1 LRGYNSFRRQIQFK
15 EVDGKSKDMS
25 RITNW
30 FKTVFHRLFHMDDRL
45 LLIIAGSIAG
55 ICSGLA
61 AVALRLSLE
70 SVLEWLHQFRHYAW
84 AFVFPAIGAL
94 LSSLYLEKIAREGA
108 GHGVPEVIYS
118 VSRYGGLLRFR
129 SSYSRLISSFL
140 TIGSG
145 GSAGPEAPVV
155 MSGSAIG
162 SNIAKFLGLNDRQRI
177 TLVGCGT
184 AGAIASIFN
193 APIAGLV
200 FSIEVILGEWKFVN
214 IIPIAIAAV
223 AGAEISQAIIPG
235 QVIFNHQLF
244 HVGFSDILPSLCLA
258 MGTAFISVF
267 FTKVLRKTGKIARK
281 SFFPLWARAIIG
293 GCTVGIIG
301 MFFPVVLGEGYHF
314 IQSMISGTFSMG
326 VFLTFLAVF
335 AKIFATSMTLGWGG
349 SGGIFAPCLLIGSL
363 SGIVFHKVFL
373 VLFPSV
379 GVASQGAYA
388 LLGMTGLISGVM
400 QAPLTGIFLIVEIT
414 GGYETILP
422 LIIVSSISS
431 TMSHYI
437 EPASFYFKE
446 LIERGQFL
454 RPGTDARIL
463 SDLNIS
469 ELIVTDY
476 IKVSENMVFRKFIE
490 IIKTA
495 DQNFFPVIEDK
506 TQEYKGV
513 IQISAIRKY
522 ALDPGMYDMIFLN
535 QIMETNVLTV
545 SLENDLQEVLDM
557 MEINN
562 MDSIPVVENDR
573 FVGMISKNRILDLYR
588 RELIMQ
594 TSVH

>member
-1 LRGYNSFRRQIQFK
+1 M
-15 EVDGKSKDMS
+15 SKIKHFYKNLY
-25 RITNW
+25 R
-30 FKTVFHRLFHMDDRL
+30 RLFQLDDRL

-70 SVLEWLHQFRHYAW
+70 SVLEILHPFRHYGW
-84 AFVFPAIGAL
+84 AFILPAVGAL
-94 LSSLYLEKIAREGA
+94 LSSFYLEKIAREGA

-118 VSRYGGLLRFR
+118 VSRYGGILRFR

-193 APIAGLV
+193 APIAGMV
-200 FSIEVILGEWKFVN
+200 FAIEVILGEWKFVN

-223 AGAEISQAIIPG
+223 AGAQVSHAIIPD
-235 QVIFNHQLF
+235 QVIFNHLPFQ
-244 HVGFSDILPSLCLA
+244 VGGADILPSLGLA
-258 MGTAFISVF
+258 VVAAMVSVL
-267 FTKVLRKTGKIARK
+267 FTKVLRQTGKIAKK
-281 SFFPLWARAIIG
+281 SSLPFWARAIIG
-293 GCTVGIIG
+293 GSTVGIIG
-301 MFFPVVLGEGYHF
+301 MFMPVVLAEGYHS

-326 VFLTFLAVF
+326 MFFVFLAVF
-335 AKIFATSMTLGWGG
+335 AKIFATAMTLGWGG
-349 SGGIFAPCLLIGSL
+349 SGGIFAPCLVIGSL
-363 SGIVFHKVFL
+363 TGVLFHKMLIIL
-373 VLFPSV
+373 VPSF
-379 GVASQGAYA
+379 GCASEGAYA
-388 LLGMTGLISGVM
+388 LLGMTGLVSGVM

-422 LIIVSSISS
+422 LIVVSSISS

-463 SDLNIS
+463 SDLNIR
-469 ELIVTDY
+469 ELIETGFV
-476 IKVSENMVFRKFIE
+476 KVSENMVFRKFIE
-490 IIKTA
+490 LLKTS
-495 DQNFFPVIEDK
+495 DQNFFPVIEDG

-513 IQISAIRKY
+513 IQISAIRKF
-522 ALDPGMYDMIFLN
+522 ALDPGMYDMVFLN
-535 QIMETNVLTV
+535 QIMDTNVLTA

-557 MEINN
+557 MDVNH
-562 MDSIPVVENDR
+562 MDSMPVVENNR
-573 FVGMISKNRILDLYR
+573 FVGMISKTRILDLYR

-594 TSVH
+594 TSDH

>member
-1 LRGYNSFRRQIQFK
+1 M
-15 EVDGKSKDMS
+15 SKIKNFYKNLY
-25 RITNW
+25 R
-30 FKTVFHRLFHMDDRL
+30 RLFQLDDRL

-70 SVLEWLHQFRHYAW
+70 SVLELFHPFRQYWW
-84 AFVFPAIGAL
+84 AFILPAAGAL
-94 LSSLYLEKIAREGA
+94 LSSFYLEKIAREGA

-184 AGAIASIFN
+184 AGAIAAIFN
-193 APIAGLV
+193 APIAGMV
-200 FSIEVILGEWKFVN
+200 FAIEVILGEWKFVN

-223 AGAEISQAIIPG
+223 AGAQVSQAIIPD
-235 QVIFNHQLF
+235 QVIFTHLPFQ
-244 HVGFSDILPSLCLA
+244 VGGADILPSLGLA
-258 MGTAFISVF
+258 VVTAMVSVL
-267 FTKVLRKTGKIARK
+267 FTKVLRQTGKIAKK
-281 SFFPLWARAIIG
+281 SSLPFWARAVIG
-293 GCTVGIIG
+293 GSTVGIIG
-301 MFFPVVLGEGYHF
+301 MFMPVVLAEGYHS

-326 VFLTFLAVF
+326 IYFVFLAVF
-335 AKIFATSMTLGWGG
+335 AKIFATAMTLGWGG
-349 SGGIFAPCLLIGSL
+349 SGGIFAPCLVIGSL
-363 SGIVFHKVFL
+363 TGIVFHKALFFL
-373 VLFPSV
+373 LPTM
-379 GVASQGAYA
+379 GCAREGAYA
-388 LLGMTGLISGVM
+388 LLGMTGLVSGVM

-414 GGYETILP
+414 GGYEAILP
-422 LIIVSSISS
+422 LIVVSSISS

-463 SDLNIS
+463 SDLNVS
-469 ELIVTDY
+469 ELIETKF
-476 IKVSENMVFRKFIE
+476 IKVSENMVFREFIE
-490 IIKTA
+490 VIKTS
-495 DQNFFPVIEDK
+495 DQNFFPVIEDG
-506 TQEYKGV
+506 TDEYKGV

-522 ALDPGMYDMIFLN
+522 ALDPGMYDMIFLS
-535 QIMETNVLTV
+535 QIMDTQVMTA
-545 SLENDLQEVLDM
+545 SLENDLQEVLDYM
-557 MEINN
+557 DINH

-573 FVGMISKNRILDLYR
+573 FVGMISKTRILDLYR

-594 TSVH
+594 TSDH

>member
-1 LRGYNSFRRQIQFK
+1 
-15 EVDGKSKDMS
+15 MS
-25 RITNW
+25 IITNW
-30 FKTVFHRLFHMDDRL
+30 YKTFYHRLFRLDDRL

-61 AVALRLSLE
+61 AVALRLCLE
-70 SVLEWLHQFRHYAW
+70 SVLEWLHPFRQYAW
-84 AFVFPAIGAL
+84 AFIFPAIGAL

-118 VSRYGGLLRFR
+118 VSRYGGLLRLR

-223 AGAEISQAIIPG
+223 AGAEVSQAIIPE
-235 QVIFNHQLF
+235 QVIFNHQPFQL
-244 HVGFSDILPSLCLA
+244 GFPDTMASLCLA
-258 MGTAFISVF
+258 MVTALISVL
-267 FTKVLRKTGKIARK
+267 FTKILRRTGKIAKK
-281 SFFPLWARAIIG
+281 SNFPLWVRAVIG
-293 GCTVGIIG
+293 GCTVGLIG
-301 MFFPVVLGEGYHF
+301 MFMPVVLGEGYHF

-326 VFLTFLAVF
+326 LFLTFVAVF

-363 SGIVFHKVFL
+363 SGIMFHKIFFI
-373 VLFPSV
+373 LFPSV
-379 GVASQGAYA
+379 QIASEGAYA

-422 LIIVSSISS
+422 LIVVSSISS

-469 ELIVTDY
+469 ELISTEYV
-476 IKVSENMVFRKFIE
+476 KVSENMVFRNFIK
-490 IIKTA
+490 ILKTS
-495 DQNFFPVIEDK
+495 DQNYFPVIEDE
-506 TQEYKGV
+506 TNEYKGV
-513 IQISAIRKY
+513 IHISAIRKY
-522 ALDPGMYDMIFLN
+522 ALDPVMYDMIFLN
-535 QIMETNVLTV
+535 QIMDTTV
-545 SLENDLQEVLDM
+545 MTASLENDLQEVLDM
-557 MEINN
+557 MENNN

-573 FVGMISKNRILDLYR
+573 FIGMISKTRILDLYR

>member
-1 LRGYNSFRRQIQFK
+1 M
-15 EVDGKSKDMS
+15 SKIKNWYK
-25 RITNW
+25 RIY
-30 FKTVFHRLFHMDDRL
+30 HELFHLDDRL
-45 LLIIAGSIAG
+45 LLIIAGSIVG

-70 SVLEWLHQFRHYAW
+70 SALEWLHPYRSYGW
-84 AFVFPAIGAL
+84 AFLLPAIGAV
-94 LSSLYLEKIAREGA
+94 LSSFYLEKISREGA

-118 VSRYGGLLRFR
+118 VSRYGGLLRLR
-129 SSYSRLISSFL
+129 SSFSRLISSLL

-200 FSIEVILGEWKFVN
+200 FSVEVILGEWKFVN

-223 AGAEISQAIIPG
+223 AGAQISQSIIPA
-235 QVIFNHQLF
+235 QVIFNHHPF
-244 HVGFSDILPSLCLA
+244 NIGVSDILPSLCL
-258 MGTAFISVF
+258 GIVTAFVSVL
-267 FTKVLRKTGKIARK
+267 FTKILRQTGKIAK
-281 SFFPLWARAIIG
+281 KTSFPFWVRAIIG
-293 GCTVGIIG
+293 GCTVGMIG
-301 MFFPVVLGEGYHF
+301 MFMPVVLGEGYHF
-314 IQSMISGTFSMG
+314 IQLMILGTFSMG
-326 VFLTFLAVF
+326 TFLIFVAIF
-335 AKIFATSMTLGWGG
+335 AKIFATAMTLGWGG

-363 SGIVFHKVFL
+363 TGILFHKMLFVF
-373 VLFPSV
+373 FPDIIS
-379 GVASQGAYA
+379 AREGAYA

-422 LIIVSSISS
+422 LIVVSSISS

-437 EPASFYFKE
+437 EPASFYLKE

-463 SDLNIS
+463 SDLDLG
-469 ELIVTDY
+469 ELVDKEHIR
-476 IKVSENMVFRKFIE
+476 VSENMVFREFIE
-490 IIKTA
+490 LIKTSN
-495 DQNFFPVIEDK
+495 QNFFPVIEDA
-506 TQEYKGV
+506 TDEYKGV
-513 IQISAIRKY
+513 IQITAIRKY
-522 ALDPGMYDMIFLN
+522 VLDPGMYDMIFLN
-535 QIMETNVLTV
+535 QVMDTDILTA
-545 SLENDLQEVLDM
+545 SLDNGLQEVLDM
-557 MEINN
+557 MDMNN
-562 MDSIPVVENDR
+562 MDSISVVEHDL
-573 FVGMISKNRILDLYR
+573 FIGMISKNRILDLYR

-594 TSVH
+594 TTAH

>member
-1 LRGYNSFRRQIQFK
+1 MFNIK
-15 EVDGKSKDMS
+15 
-25 RITNW
+25 NW
-30 FKTVFHRLFHMDDRL
+30 YKTLYHKMFHLDDRL

-61 AVALRLSLE
+61 AVALRLSLG
-70 SVLEWLHQFRHYAW
+70 SVLEWLHPFRHYWW
-84 AFVFPAIGAL
+84 AVALPGIGAL
-94 LSSLYLEKIAREGA
+94 LSSFYLEKIAREGA
-108 GHGVPEVIYS
+108 GHGVPEVIYA
-118 VSRYGGLLRFR
+118 VSRYGGLLRLR

-162 SNIAKFLGLNDRQRI
+162 SNIAKFLGLNDRQR
-177 TLVGCGT
+177 TALVGCGT
-184 AGAIASIFN
+184 AGAIAAIFN

-200 FSIEVILGEWKFVN
+200 FSVEVILGEWKFVN

-223 AGAEISQAIIPG
+223 AGTEVSHAIIPE

-244 HVGFSDILPSLCLA
+244 HIGFPDIPASFCLA
-258 MGTAFISVF
+258 VFTAIISVL
-267 FTKVLRKTGKIARK
+267 FTKVLSRTGKVAGK
-281 SFFPLWARAIIG
+281 TSFPLWFRAVVG
-293 GCTVGIIG
+293 GCTVGMIG
-301 MFFPVVLGEGYHF
+301 MFMPVVLGEGYHS

-326 VFLTFLAVF
+326 IFITLVAVF
-335 AKIFATSMTLGWGG
+335 AKIFATAMTLGWGG
-349 SGGIFAPCLLIGSL
+349 SGGIFAPCLVIGSL
-363 SGIVFHKVFL
+363 TGILFHKILF
-373 VLFPSV
+373 VLFPTL
-379 GVASQGAYA
+379 GCASEGAYA

-414 GGYETILP
+414 GGYETMLP
-422 LIIVSSISS
+422 LIVVSSISC

-437 EPASFYFKE
+437 EPASFYFKD
-446 LIERGQFL
+446 LIARGQFL

-463 SDLNIS
+463 SDLNIT
-469 ELIVTDY
+469 ELIETGF

-490 IIKTA
+490 IIKTS
-495 DQNFFPVIEDK
+495 DQNFFPVIGDGAD
-506 TQEYKGV
+506 EYKGV
-513 IQISAIRKY
+513 IQLSAIRKY

-535 QIMETNVLTV
+535 QIMDAEVITA

-557 MEINN
+557 MEINR

-573 FVGMISKNRILDLYR
+573 FIGMISKTRILDLYR

-594 TSVH
+594 TSVR

>member
-1 LRGYNSFRRQIQFK
+1 MIK
-15 EVDGKSKDMS
+15 
-25 RITNW
+25 NW
-30 FKTVFHRLFHMDDRL
+30 YKTIYHKLFHLDDRL
-45 LLIIAGSIAG
+45 LLIIAGSITG
-55 ICSGLA
+55 VFSGLA

-70 SVLEWLHQFRHYAW
+70 SALEWLQPFHHYWW
-84 AFVFPAIGAL
+84 AFVFPGLGAL
-94 LSSLYLEKIAREGA
+94 LSSFYLEKIAREGA

-129 SSYSRLISSFL
+129 SSYSRLVSSLL

-155 MSGSAIG
+155 MSGSSIG
-162 SNIAKFLGLNDRQRI
+162 SNIAKLLGLNDRQRI

-223 AGAEISQAIIPG
+223 AGTEISQAIIPE
-235 QVIFNHQLF
+235 QVIFNHQMF
-244 HVGFSDILPSLCLA
+244 QVGFFDILPSLCLA
-258 MGTAFISVF
+258 MVTALISVL
-267 FTKVLRKTGKIARK
+267 FTKVLRQAGKIAK
-281 SFFPLWARAIIG
+281 NSFFSLWVRAVIG
-293 GCTVGIIG
+293 GCVVGITG
-301 MFFPVVLGEGYHF
+301 MFMPVVLGEGYHF

-326 VFLTFLAVF
+326 GFLVFLAVF
-335 AKIFATSMTLGWGG
+335 AKIFATAMTLGWGG
-349 SGGIFAPCLLIGSL
+349 SGGIFAPCLVIGSL
-363 SGIVFHKVFL
+363 AGIAFHSAL
-373 VLFPSV
+373 LSLFPSV
-379 GVASQGAYA
+379 GCASQGAYA
-388 LLGMTGLISGVM
+388 MLGMTGIISGVM

-422 LIIVSSISS
+422 LIVVSSISS

-469 ELIVTDY
+469 EIIETGF
-476 IKVSENMVFRKFIE
+476 IKVSENMVFREFIE
-490 IIKTA
+490 LLKNST
-495 DQNFFPVIEDK
+495 QNFFPVIEDH
-506 TQEYKGV
+506 TGEYKGI
-513 IQISAIRKY
+513 IQISSIRKY
-522 ALDPGMYDMIFLN
+522 ALDPGMYNMVFLN
-535 QIMETNVLTV
+535 QIMDTEVITA

-557 MEINN
+557 MDINN

-573 FVGMISKNRILDLYR
+573 FVGMISKTRILDLYR

-594 TSVH
+594 TSV